1 MSHLCT
7 NCRHFLRGLLKSGD
21 CKKSWQGFEKSSLAL
36 LAWLMDFP
44 DFPYLSGNLV
54 FMHVQ
59 GGKRLIFA
67 SEASYVFVIVT
78 LKKSLTVQKLRF
90 FFKPL
95 DNFCSLIF
103 SPIVWWWS
111 SNSFSL
117 GEDTGSRKRFQRVEI
132 LKIAEPCPL
141 IDPSQVVVTQGEIMV
156 ADPVLSP
163 IGNNSILQLFL
174 ISECMQS

>member
-1 MSHLCT
+1 
-7 NCRHFLRGLLKSGD
+7 
-21 CKKSWQGFEKSSLAL
+21 
-36 LAWLMDFP
+36 MDFP

-103 SPIVWWWS
+103 SPIVW
-111 SNSFSL
+111 
-117 GEDTGSRKRFQRVEI
+117 
-132 LKIAEPCPL
+132 
-141 IDPSQVVVTQGEIMV
+141 
-156 ADPVLSP
+156 
-163 IGNNSILQLFL
+163 
-174 ISECMQS
+174 